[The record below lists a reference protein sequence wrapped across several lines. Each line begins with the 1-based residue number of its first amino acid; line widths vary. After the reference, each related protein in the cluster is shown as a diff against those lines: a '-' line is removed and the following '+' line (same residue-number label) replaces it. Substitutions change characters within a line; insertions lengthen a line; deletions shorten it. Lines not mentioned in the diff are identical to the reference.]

1 MRKMY
6 FNNSKFN
13 NVKVLTSIPT
23 EIILEGSTIN
33 SLNLSPIATN
43 FDGNRVKLTGDFKD
57 SQVQITSS
65 CILES
70 GEKFLLNNDN
80 KINVHSSNPIILNPL
95 GDFNGIT
102 GIVITSPCNI
112 VTTEIKT
119 IEDLNIFINI
129 EDFEDKDV
137 GIIGDFSGC
146 NFYIESKCFMKL
158 DGKINNLSVND
169 SAKDTNIW
177 LNPGSKIASGTVDSM
192 IYISGQEDDMDNF
205 KDSVVSGANYVIKL
219 DKAYIIPITNGEGSI
234 GFSLNKVGKYKI
246 SVYIQID
253 NEKVDLGDPINIDIS
268 Q

>member
-33 SLNLSPIATN
+33 FLNLSPIATN

-57 SQVQITSS
+57 SQVQVTSS

-70 GEKFLLNNDN
+70 GEEFSLNNDN
-80 KINVHSSNPIILNPL
+80 KINVHSSNPIIINPL

-129 EDFEDKDV
+129 EDFEDKNV

-146 NFYIESKCFMKL
+146 NFHIESKCFLKL
-158 DGKINNLSVND
+158 DGKINILNVED
-169 SAKDTNIW
+169 AAADTNVSLYPSSEIT
-177 LNPGSKIASGTVDSM
+177 SGTIGSM
-192 IYISGQEDDMDNF
+192 IYLSGQEIDMENF
-205 KDSVVSGANYVIKL
+205 IGKVVSGPTNVRKL
-219 DKAYIIPITNGEGSI
+219 DKAYIISLKDGIGSTEL
-234 GFSLNKVGKYKI
+234 SLNESGNYKI
-246 SVYIQID
+246 SAHIEID
-253 NEKVDLGDPINIDIS
+253 NEIVDLGDPINITIS
-268 Q
+268 